1 MKLFALVAL
10 AGIAAVAHADVITQ
24 WDFNGTTGTTTPN
37 VGSGTASLVG
47 TTGAFGSGNANG
59 GSSDP
64 NTSATNF
71 GWQITG
77 FAAQG
82 ADSGNR
88 GVQFLASTAGYTSI
102 IVTFDQRHSNT
113 SSRFYA
119 GQYTVDGGTN
129 WVTATTFEGN
139 AGDTWFN
146 NRTIDLSAVSA
157 ADNNANFGVRVVAVF
172 AAGTNAYAAS
182 NAGSSYAAT
191 GTARFDMV
199 TVNGTLIPTPG
210 AIALAGCGGLLAAR
224 RRR

>member
-10 AGIAAVAHADVITQ
+10 AGIAAVANADVITQ
-24 WDFNGTTGTTTPN
+24 WDFNGTAGTTTPN

-47 TTGAFGSGNANG
+47 GTTATFANGNANG
-59 GSSDP
+59 GSTDP
-64 NTSATNF
+64 NTSASNF
-71 GWQITG
+71 GWNITT

-82 ADSGNR
+82 QDSGNR
-88 GVQFLASTAGYTSI
+88 GVQFLVSTLGYTNI

-119 GQYTVDGGTN
+119 GQYTVDGTN

-146 NRTIDLSAVSA
+146 GRTIDLSAVSA
-157 ADNNANFGVRVVAVF
+157 ANNNANFGVRVVAVF
-172 AAGTNAYAAS
+172 ATGTNAYTAS
-182 NAGSSYAAT
+182 TSTSTYAAT

-199 TVNGTLIPTPG
+199 TVNGDVIPTPG
-210 AIALAGCGGLLAAR
+210 AVALAGFGGLLAAR